1 MLETCTTCGDET
13 GRAGAGDDS
22 LYLEDGTGPYC
33 ERCFEIRCLRAEVE
47 ELREKLSRLLRLGD
61 DAEVE
66 AEKEYERNL
75 AQRDAEVERL
85 TYELKRCGD
94 TGYRLNEAYV
104 TECDSVDRLRAEF
117 ERWKRWDE
125 ALEGEL

>member
-22 LYLEDGTGPYC
+22 LYLDDDTGPYC

-47 ELREKLSRLLRLGD
+47 
-61 DAEVE
+61 
-66 AEKEYERNL
+66 
-75 AQRDAEVERL
+75 RL

-94 TGYRLNEAYV
+94 TGFRLNEAYV
-104 TECDSVDRLRAEF
+104 TEWVKDD
-117 ERWKRWDE
+117 WDE
-125 ALEGEL
+125 IERLKELVQNTYYEAYADARSFSDKCALDMWPFSNARDALRGGE

>member
-47 ELREKLSRLLRLGD
+47 
-61 DAEVE
+61 
-66 AEKEYERNL
+66 
-75 AQRDAEVERL
+75 RL

-94 TGYRLNEAYV
+94 TGFRLNEAYV
-104 TECDSVDRLRAEF
+104 TEWAKDDGDEIERMRPVYEAAMVCHRLTQRNADLDGQMTAYAYEKLMGACLDATVP
-117 ERWKRWDE
+117 EDE
-125 ALEGEL
+125 